1 MPEKVQNLVQFRYL
15 DATQA
20 CFPENYFDVVYSRDA
35 IMHIADKE
43 PLYEKILVG
52 VLIHY
57 KYYVLGIIQ
66 TFVFF
71 IIFIHFFVQTWL
83 KPGGTL
89 LNSEYVHG
97 RNHPNLSRA
106 YLDYLKDRCYQ
117 LLTVH
122 DYGQLLKK

>member
-1 MPEKVQNLVQFRYL
+1 MY
-15 DATQA
+15 
-20 CFPENYFDVVYSRDA
+20 
-35 IMHIADKE
+35 
-43 PLYEKILVG
+43 LVG
-52 VLIHY
+52 IFQIFGF
-57 KYYVLGIIQ
+57 YY
-66 TFVFF
+66 FHSF
-71 IIFIHFFVQTWL
+71 FFVQTWL

>member
-52 VLIHY
+52 L
-57 KYYVLGIIQ
+57 
-66 TFVFF
+66 VFN
-71 IIFIHFFVQTWL
+71 T
-83 KPGGTL
+83 
-89 LNSEYVHG
+89 
-97 RNHPNLSRA
+97 
-106 YLDYLKDRCYQ
+106 
-117 LLTVH
+117 
-122 DYGQLLKK
+122 

>member
-1 MPEKVQNLVQFRYL
+1 MGVHVLGVDLSQNMLDIAYMHNGEMPEKVQNLVQFRYL

-43 PLYEKILVG
+43 PLYEKIL
-52 VLIHY
+52 
-57 KYYVLGIIQ
+57 
-66 TFVFF
+66 
-71 IIFIHFFVQTWL
+71 TWL
-83 KPGGTL
+83 KPGGSL

-106 YLDYLKDRCYQ
+106 KPPSREISRHQ
-117 LLTVH
+117 IKEVLTRKIN
-122 DYGQLLKK
+122 LNLIKR